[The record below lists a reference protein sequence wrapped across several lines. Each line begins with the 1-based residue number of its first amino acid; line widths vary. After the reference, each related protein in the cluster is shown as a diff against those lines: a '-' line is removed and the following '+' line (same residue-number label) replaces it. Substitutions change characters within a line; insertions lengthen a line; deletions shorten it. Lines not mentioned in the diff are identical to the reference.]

1 MDFKNPSDGSSNK
14 TILYVQG
21 GSASFTT
28 DGGTVSM
35 DGWTIRPL
43 DGYNSETGTNCPS
56 RVVIDGA
63 AQFDVKN
70 TVISTK
76 DSDVTFGSKATGGTM
91 QLDGVYTLGKSDS
104 TIGSAAVET
113 LSVDILNTDQT
124 GSALTLRAKDMTLGK
139 EGEESKSY
147 IGGSGRL
154 TVEAGNDVTVHGT
167 VMTNQPSYYSNAAR
181 VSITAGGDVTI
192 DAPKSA
198 YGSQTVISANGGSIS
213 IVSGG
218 NLTASGDIVSSYDSS
233 MKYQGA
239 NISAG
244 EVKAGNADIVMKAID
259 QDGNEGAIN
268 LKTISTYRNTASDKT
283 TTKWRP

>member
-1 MDFKNPSDGSSNK
+1 MTVAPVTGGQSAVQIFGGSSVNIHAKEGMDFKNPSDGSSNK

-124 GSALTLRAKDMTLGK
+124 GSALTAGK
-139 EGEESKSY
+139 GHDSWQR
-147 IGGSGRL
+147 GR
-154 TVEAGNDVTVHGT
+154 
-167 VMTNQPSYYSNAAR
+167 R
-181 VSITAGGDVTI
+181 
-192 DAPKSA
+192 K
-198 YGSQTVISANGGSIS
+198 
-213 IVSGG
+213 
-218 NLTASGDIVSSYDSS
+218 
-233 MKYQGA
+233 
-239 NISAG
+239 
-244 EVKAGNADIVMKAID
+244 
-259 QDGNEGAIN
+259 
-268 LKTISTYRNTASDKT
+268 
-283 TTKWRP
+283 